1 MQYDS
6 VLAELQKA
14 NAFELYR
21 LQVAINMLLEDP
33 NRLSM
38 VKQKLKHG
46 MEVEY
51 FDEDQ
56 NRLVPAH
63 ILEIRKTRVS
73 IQNLQSGKRWNIPVY
88 MLNVDDSPVNITP
101 QQNQV
106 DRLSLMIGDH
116 VGFVNKHGREM
127 CGPVVKLNPKRAKIK
142 TNEGIW
148 AVPYSMLYTI
158 IEGEKVS
165 EVVAQQSL
173 TAPQD
178 DLFSE

>member
-14 NAFELYR
+14 TAFELYR
-21 LQVAINMLLEDP
+21 LQAAVNMLLEDP

-38 VKQKLKHG
+38 VKQKLKAG

-56 NRLVPAH
+56 NRLIPVQ

-73 IQNLQSGKRWNIPVY
+73 VQNLQTGKHWTIPVY
-88 MLNVDDSPVNITP
+88 MLNIDDSPVDITP
-101 QQNQV
+101 QQHQV
-106 DRLSLMIGDH
+106 DRLSLKIGDQ
-116 VGFVNKHGREM
+116 VGFVNKYGREM
-127 CGPVVKLNPKRAKIK
+127 YGPVVKLNPKRAKIK
-142 TNEGIW
+142 TCEGIW
-148 AVPYSMLYTI
+148 AVPYSMLYSI

-173 TAPQD
+173 TAPHD